1 MTRLPLLRAAIRAGL
16 ALWTAMATASCDPDR
31 PATPQ
36 GPRLVSR
43 GTLDVPSIAPE
54 IVAITAD
61 HRVFVHIDA
70 VQRSLE
76 LYRPQFPPQGKVSL
90 SPVDLDSA
98 RAGSR
103 GVKFEF
109 EPTSVAVHP
118 SGEVA
123 LVTEIGAD
131 GGSRGHVHAIDLREA
146 SVGRRLWSTTVGQHP
161 DSIAIS
167 PDGRRAVI
175 ANEGEVGADA
185 EDAVGS
191 VSVLTWASIVE
202 GSGLQHTELDVHEGF
217 SKRAQACEPEYVA
230 IDPHGRFALVTLQ
243 ENDGAV
249 AIDLRG
255 DEPKT
260 IGAGVGLPE
269 GAEPDGCAVLA
280 GFVDPTLGPGCLVAF
295 AEEGR
300 QAKSGEWLG
309 QSASFYWFGPEA
321 EFARFEFLARV
332 DVAALLARPRED
344 VSPESVVLFREND
357 RCFAAVGVE
366 RDDSVLLIEVTDARA
381 PVVRSRTAVGVRPE
395 GLATFR
401 HGGRRWVV
409 SGDEG
414 KQGPGQV
421 SFLEFVFGP

>member
-1 MTRLPLLRAAIRAGL
+1 MTRFPSLLTAVPVGL
-16 ALWTAMATASCDPDR
+16 ALWTATAATGCDTDR
-31 PATPQ
+31 PAAPE

-54 IVAITAD
+54 IVAITPD
-61 HRVFVHIDA
+61 HRLFVHIDA

-76 LYRPQFPPQGKVSL
+76 LYRPQLPLNGRVEL

-98 RAGSR
+98 RAGPQ
-103 GVKFEF
+103 GVTFEF

-131 GGSRGHVHAIDLREA
+131 GESRGHVHAIDLRDA
-146 SVGRRLWSTTVGQHP
+146 SLGRRLWSTPVGQHP
-161 DSIAIS
+161 DSIAIA
-167 PDGRRAVI
+167 PDGRLAVI

-185 EDAVGS
+185 KDAVGS
-191 VSVLTWASIVE
+191 VSVLRWTSIVE
-202 GSGLQHTELDVHEGF
+202 GADLKHSELDVHDGF
-217 SKRAQACEPEYVA
+217 AKRAQACEPEYVA
-230 IDPHGRFALVTLQ
+230 FDPQSRFALITLQ

-260 IGAGVGLPE
+260 IGAGVRLPE
-269 GAEPDGCAVLA
+269 GAEPDGCAVLD
-280 GFVDPTLGPGCLVAF
+280 GYVDPTLGPGCLVAF

-321 EFARFEFLARV
+321 EFARFELLARV
-332 DVAALLARPRED
+332 DVAALLGRRGED
-344 VSPESVVLFREND
+344 ISPESVVLFREQD
-357 RCFAAVGVE
+357 RSFAAVGVE

-381 PVVRSRTAVGVRPE
+381 PVARSRTAVGVRPE
-395 GLATFR
+395 GLTTFR
-401 HGGRRWVV
+401 DGGRRFVV

-421 SFLEFVFGP
+421 SFLEFVPGP